1 MARTKRKY
9 LVAHHPHHTHHHHSH
24 HHNHHHPHRAQD
36 QNQQSSIPTVDLEMS
51 KIQDIEE
58 GQKIVMQSQN
68 NNHVIHNET
77 NGSNSAPKIWLY
89 LIKHWPVA
97 SQPIALVIIF
107 LLSWGIASSL
117 FPGQVYIHSTIMRII
132 FLFIGGQAC
141 GYLVSFVGLPD
152 MLGMIGFGVLYKN
165 IGVGYFDGYEKLE
178 AALREMALVN
188 IMLLAGLGLDLDAL
202 KALFGIIMRLTLI
215 PTATEVAVIAV
226 CVHYLLNFP
235 WLWGILLGLVVTA
248 ISPNVVVTI
257 LLKLK
262 EERLGLNKG
271 IHTVIIAVTS
281 CNDVIAIFLFG
292 VLLGIAFSTGNLT
305 HQLLQGPVGIVMGCV
320 FGAVS
325 GLVILKFPSD
335 KSKYANGLR
344 FTTIVLCGALSVMGS
359 KYLEYPSAGA
369 LGCIS
374 ASFVAGTGW
383 RRRQLKDPTFTTEVG
398 TYLDL
403 LWKFL
408 KPVSFSLIGKEVDFK
423 VLDGNIVLY
432 GMIALLAGVAI
443 RLVSGYFSFCGG
455 NMNTKEKAYI
465 TLSGFPKATVQA
477 ALGPVALDLARSQKS
492 DDATYSLANSVLVIS
507 VLAIISTAPLG
518 ALLMTKLAPKWL
530 KKENANDEEL

>member
-1 MARTKRKY
+1 MKNLKNTNGHQQNLNHNSTVPVPSIDLNMA
-9 LVAHHPHHTHHHHSH
+9 
-24 HHNHHHPHRAQD
+24 
-36 QNQQSSIPTVDLEMS
+36 LEAREV
-51 KIQDIEE
+51 EE
-58 GQKIVMQSQN
+58 GQKIAAFEATN
-68 NNHVIHNET
+68 INHTNET
-77 NGSNSAPKIWLY
+77 HHNSAPKIWQY
-89 LIKHWPVA
+89 LKRHWPVA

-117 FPGQVYIHSTIMRII
+117 FPGQVYANSTLMRII
-132 FLFIGGQAC
+132 FLFIGAQAS
-141 GYLVSFVGLPD
+141 GYLVSFAGLPD

-178 AALREMALVN
+178 AVLREMALVN

-202 KALFGIIMRLTLI
+202 RRLFGIIMRLTLI
-215 PTATEVAVIAV
+215 PTIAEVAIITV
-226 CVHYLLNFP
+226 CVYYLLNFP
-235 WLWGILLGLVVTA
+235 WLWGVLLGFIVTA
-248 ISPNVVVTI
+248 ISPNVVVSI
-257 LLKLK
+257 LLNLK

-292 VLLGIAFSTGNLT
+292 VVLGIAFSTGNLT

-320 FGAVS
+320 FGALS
-325 GLVILKFPSD
+325 GLVVLKFPSD

-344 FTTIVLCGALSVMGS
+344 FTTIVLSGALSVMGS
-359 KYLEYPSAGA
+359 KYLGYPSAGA

-383 RRRQLKDPTFTTEVG
+383 RRHKKRNAAFATEVES
-398 TYLDL
+398 YLDL

-432 GMIALLAGVAI
+432 GMVALIAGVVF
-443 RLVSGYFSFCGG
+443 RLVSGYLSFCGG
-455 NMNTKEKAYI
+455 NMNSKEKAYI

-477 ALGPVALDLARSQKS
+477 ALGPVALDLARAQKV

-530 KKENANDEEL
+530 KKGNSDENET